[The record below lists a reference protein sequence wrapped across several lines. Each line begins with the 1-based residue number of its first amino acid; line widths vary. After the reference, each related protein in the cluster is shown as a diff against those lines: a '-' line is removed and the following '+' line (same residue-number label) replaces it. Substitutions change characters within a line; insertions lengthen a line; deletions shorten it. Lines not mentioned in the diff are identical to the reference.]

1 MADMQKAF
9 EEVRNML
16 SGEQSGHG
24 FDHVE
29 RVYRLALEL
38 AEKEGADKEIA
49 GLAALLHDCDDYKL
63 AGEEAAEKLPNARR
77 ILTIAGAN
85 DDMREKVLNIVARM
99 GYSKSLKG
107 IRPLSLE
114 GKVVSDADMLDAIGV
129 GGIIR
134 CLQYAVV
141 RCNAFGTPL
150 FDPDVWPEPGLS
162 AEEYKRPNRK
172 SDNFINHF
180 FEKLLKLKGMMM
192 TASAREEAE
201 IRHRAM
207 TDFLYHFF
215 RERKLAEWS
224 AYLDAYLSG
233 GQADGCG
240 VKVKSAG
247 GCR

>member
-1 MADMQKAF
+1 MP
-9 EEVRNML
+9 
-16 SGEQSGHG
+16 
-24 FDHVE
+24 
-29 RVYRLALEL
+29 
-38 AEKEGADKEIA
+38 GAD
-49 GLAALLHDCDDYKL
+49 
-63 AGEEAAEKLPNARR
+63 
-77 ILTIAGAN
+77 

-107 IRPLSLE
+107 IRPSSLE

-141 RCNAFGTPL
+141 RCNAFGMPL
-150 FDPDVWPEPGLS
+150 FDPDVWPEPDLS